1 MRKKILILGHNA
13 ATQFIDIFNQ
23 YTRLFD
29 KDQYEVTVAYLLGA
43 PDNTVRQRTIAEH
56 VLFLDLPKRSLRYLK
71 IGPIRKLLSLCK
83 REKYEMVICH
93 RYKPSYIML
102 WVAQFCRIPALF
114 FVMHEMRTMKSLGRK
129 LLMGLFLRKNMLIA
143 GVSNA
148 VRDDLRSHLWLTP
161 KDQIITLYNMIDI
174 DQSLPLLLPREEAR
188 EALNLPENAF
198 VFGNL
203 ARLAPNK
210 DHENLIHSF
219 SMIKPYCPDA
229 KLIILGEGALETK
242 LKDQVHHYGLTHDVI
257 FAGFVPQA
265 SHYMNAFDCFV
276 LSSVQEAFGRVLL
289 EAMIAKL
296 PIIAT
301 EVNGIPEVMGDTGKL
316 IKPRDPI
323 ALMTA
328 MNQIYE
334 TPKHERDAIG
344 EKAWQH
350 VNQCFSIPAF
360 QKQFWNLA
368 LVKKWKAASQ

>member
-23 YTRLFD
+23 YTHLFD
-29 KDQYEVTVAYLLGA
+29 KDKYEVTVAYLMGA

-56 VLFLDLPKRSLRYLK
+56 ILFLDLPKRSLRYLK
-71 IGPIRKLLSLCK
+71 IRAIRKLLSLCK
-83 REKYEMVICH
+83 REEYEMVICH

-102 WVAQFCRIPALF
+102 WVAQFCQIPALF
-114 FVMHEMRTMKSLGRK
+114 FVMHEMRTMKAFGRR
-129 LLMGLFLRKNMLIA
+129 LLIAALARKNMIFA

-148 VRDDLRSHLWLTP
+148 VRDDLRQRLWLVP
-161 KDQIITLYNMIDI
+161 KNRIVTLYNMIDI
-174 DQSLPLLLPREEAR
+174 EHSLPALLPRKEAR
-188 EALNLPENAF
+188 EALNLPDNAF

-219 SMIKPYCPDA
+219 SMIKPYCPQA
-229 KLIILGEGALETK
+229 KLIILGEGSLEAK
-242 LKDQVHHYGLTHDVI
+242 LKEQVHHYGLTHDII

-276 LSSVQEAFGRVLL
+276 LTSVQEAFGRVLL

-301 EVNGIPEVMGDTGKL
+301 EVNGIPEVMRDTGKL

-323 ALMTA
+323 ALITSMT
-328 MNQIYE
+328 QIYE
-334 TPKHERDAIG
+334 TSKRDRDAIG

-350 VNQCFSIPAF
+350 VNKNYSIPAF
-360 QKQFWNLA
+360 KKQFWSLP
-368 LVKKWKAASQ
+368 LVKKLKE

>member
-23 YTRLFD
+23 YTQLFD
-29 KDQYEVTVAYLLGA
+29 KDKYEVTVAYLLGS

-71 IGPIRKLLSLCK
+71 IRPIRKLLALCK
-83 REKYEMVICH
+83 REEYEMVICH

-114 FVMHEMRTMKSLGRK
+114 FVMHEMRTMKALGRK
-129 LLMGLFLRKNMLIA
+129 VLMATLFGKNMIFA

-148 VRDDLRSHLWLTP
+148 VRDDLRKHLWLIP
-161 KDQIITLYNMIDI
+161 QSRIVTLYNMIDI
-174 DQSLPLLLPREEAR
+174 DHSLPRLLPKEEAR

-203 ARLAPNK
+203 ARLVPNK
-210 DHENLIHSF
+210 DQENLIHSF
-219 SMIKPYCPDA
+219 SMIKPYCPEA
-229 KLIILGEGALETK
+229 KLIILGEGVLEAK
-242 LKDQVHHYGLTHDVI
+242 LKEQVHHYGLTHDVI

-276 LSSVQEAFGRVLL
+276 LSSIQEAFGRVLL

-301 EVNGIPEVMGDTGKL
+301 EVNGIPEVMGETGKL

-334 TPKHERDAIG
+334 MPKHERDAMG

-350 VNQCFSIPAF
+350 VQKRFSIPAF
-360 QKQFWNLA
+360 QKQFWSLP
-368 LVKKWKAASQ
+368 LVKNLD

>member
-29 KDQYEVTVAYLLGA
+29 KDKYEVTVAYLMGA
-43 PDNTVRQRTIAEH
+43 PDNIVRQRTIAEH

-71 IGPIRKLLSLCK
+71 IRAIKTLLSLCK
-83 REKYEMVICH
+83 REEYEMVICH
-93 RYKPSYIML
+93 RYKPTYIML
-102 WVAQFCRIPALF
+102 WVAQFCQIPALF
-114 FVMHEMRTMKSLGRK
+114 FVMHEMRTMKALGRR
-129 LLMGLFLRKNMLIA
+129 LLIAALARKNMIFA

-148 VRDDLRSHLWLTP
+148 VRDDLRQRLLLIP
-161 KDQIITLYNMIDI
+161 NNRIVTLYNMIDI
-174 DQSLPLLLPREEAR
+174 EYSLPALLPRAEAR

-203 ARLAPNK
+203 ARLVPNK

-229 KLIILGEGALETK
+229 KLIILGEGSLEAK
-242 LKDQVHHYGLTHDVI
+242 LKEQVHHYGLTHDII

-276 LSSVQEAFGRVLL
+276 LTSVQEAFGRVLL

-301 EVNGIPEVMGDTGKL
+301 TVNGIPEVMGNTGKL
-316 IKPRDPI
+316 IPPRDPI
-323 ALMTA
+323 ALITA
-328 MNQIYE
+328 MTQIYE
-334 TPKHERDAIG
+334 TSKRDRDAIG

-350 VNQCFSIPAF
+350 VNKSYSIPAF
-360 QKQFWNLA
+360 EKQFWSLP
-368 LVKKWKAASQ
+368 LVKKLKE